1 VDVINA
7 ALGYLQDLAV
17 QADTVYHVNPW
28 IFGILFF
35 GSALPLYYGYYR
47 IGRSA
52 LKIEDKKIK
61 RKELDK
67 KELKIG
73 IMISSIAWWIPYL
86 YVIFFGKLPVE
97 IWVIFFVFVLAMG
110 VFFVKTLRDRVAKLK
125 NDADE

>member
-1 VDVINA
+1 MDVINA
-7 ALGYLQDLAV
+7 ALGYLQDFAV